1 MRRKFV
7 YVLFLFFAGALCA
20 AVPSTR
26 PGIGATVCDSGA
38 TFRVWAPNAAN
49 VSVAG
54 SFNSWNQRPLATEG
68 GGWWSLDVSG
78 VKDHNQ
84 YRYVID
90 GSIWKTDPYAKQ
102 VVNSTGNGI
111 ITSNDY
117 T

>member
-1 MRRKFV
+1 MRKGV
-7 YVLFLFFAGALCA
+7 TMKKVCVVLLMCVMGMA
-20 AVPSTR
+20 AQADIVS
-26 PGIGATVCDSGA
+26 
-38 TFRVWAPNAAN
+38 AP
-49 VSVAG
+49 

-102 VVNSTGNGI
+102 VVNSHWQRYYYI
-111 ITSNDY
+111 QRLHMDLF
-117 T
+117 